1 VKRIIVLGAVFAAI
15 AAGCGASSPHIYS
28 LGKTTA
34 CLKTKPV
41 RLGGQ
46 LDFVA
51 STATGG
57 AVKIHTSDN
66 FLTLVFGKT
75 VDDANNIADAYRR
88 FAANNV
94 GINDVLNQNQ
104 NAVMLWHTHSS
115 QPDLDLVTGCL
126 K

>member
-1 VKRIIVLGAVFAAI
+1 MIVLAAVLAALV
-15 AAGCGASSPHIYS
+15 AGCGGSSSHNYS
-28 LGKTTA
+28 LGKTSA
-34 CLKTKPV
+34 CLQTKPV
-41 RLGGQ
+41 RLGGP

-57 AVKIHTSDN
+57 AVKVHTSGN

-104 NAVMLWHTHSS
+104 NAVMLWHTHWS

>member
-1 VKRIIVLGAVFAAI
+1 MVLLAAVLATL
-15 AAGCGASSPHIYS
+15 AAGCGGSSSHTYS
-28 LGKTTA
+28 LDKTSA

-41 RLGGQ
+41 RLGGP

-57 AVKIHTSDN
+57 AVKIHTGSN

-88 FAANNV
+88 FAARNV
-94 GINDVLNQNQ
+94 GINDVLVQDQ
-104 NAVMLWHTHSS
+104 NAVMLWHNHWS
-115 QPDLDLVTGCL
+115 QPDLDLITGCL

>member
-1 VKRIIVLGAVFAAI
+1 MIVLAAALAAI
-15 AAGCGASSPHIYS
+15 VTGCGGSSSHIYS
-28 LGKTTA
+28 LDKTSA
-34 CLKTKPV
+34 CLQTKPV
-41 RLGGQ
+41 RLGGA

-57 AVKIHTSDN
+57 AVKIHTGDN

-88 FAANNV
+88 FAAQNV
-94 GINDVLNQNQ
+94 GIDDVLVQNQ
-104 NAVMLWHTHSS
+104 NAVMLWHTHWS
-115 QPDLDLVTGCL
+115 QPDLDLITGCL

>member
-1 VKRIIVLGAVFAAI
+1 MVLVAI
-15 AAGCGASSPHIYS
+15 AAACGASSPKIYT
-28 LGKTTA
+28 LGKSTA

-41 RLGGQ
+41 RLGGP
-46 LDFVA
+46 LELVA

-75 VDDANNIADAYRR
+75 VEDANNIADAYRR
-88 FAANNV
+88 FAAKNV
-94 GINDVLNQNQ
+94 GVDDVLHQDQ
-104 NAVMLWHTHSS
+104 NAVMLWHTHWS
-115 QPDLDLVTGCL
+115 QPDLDLVSGCL

>member
-1 VKRIIVLGAVFAAI
+1 MIVLAAVLAVMV
-15 AAGCGASSPHIYS
+15 AGCGGSSPHIYS
-28 LGKTTA
+28 LDKTTA
-34 CLKTKPV
+34 CLREKPV
-41 RLGGQ
+41 RLGGD

-57 AVKIHTSDN
+57 AVKIHTNDN

-88 FAANNV
+88 FAAKNV
-94 GINDVLNQNQ
+94 GIDDVLNQDQ
-104 NAVMLWHTHSS
+104 NAVMLWHNHWS
-115 QPDLDLVTGCL
+115 QPDLDLISGCL

>member
-1 VKRIIVLGAVFAAI
+1 MILLAAI
-15 AAGCGASSPHIYS
+15 LAALAAGCGGSSSHIYS
-28 LGKTTA
+28 LGKTKA
-34 CLKTKPV
+34 CLQTKPV
-41 RLGGQ
+41 RLGGP

-57 AVKIHTSDN
+57 AVKIHTTDN

-88 FAANNV
+88 FAARNV
-94 GINDVLNQNQ
+94 GINDVLVQDQ
-104 NAVMLWHTHSS
+104 NAVMLWHKHWS
-115 QPDLDLVTGCL
+115 QPDLDLITGCL